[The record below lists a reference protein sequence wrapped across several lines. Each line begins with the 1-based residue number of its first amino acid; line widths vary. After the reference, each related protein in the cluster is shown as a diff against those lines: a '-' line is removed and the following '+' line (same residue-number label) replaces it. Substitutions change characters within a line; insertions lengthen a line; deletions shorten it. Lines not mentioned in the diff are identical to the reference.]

1 MAAAGPD
8 WVDFGLAD
16 KGKGLRELCAG
27 LGIHPEE
34 VVAFGDNW
42 NDAAMLETA
51 GTAWLM
57 AVSYTHLT
65 PCKQGLFP
73 VFKLGTGVAYLYGQR
88 TEPNGQTRKA
98 N

>member
-51 GTAWLM
+51 GR
-57 AVSYTHLT
+57 
-65 PCKQGLFP
+65 PG
-73 VFKLGTGVAYLYGQR
+73 
-88 TEPNGQTRKA
+88 
-98 N
+98 